1 MKRRVDIAHGSKAKR
16 AKVIDSNAEF
26 VIINYDGVES
36 VRSELA
42 LGGFDLIVLDEANY
56 IKTATTKRW
65 KMINSLI
72 GPDTW
77 VWMLTGTPAAQ
88 SPLDAYGLAKMMNP
102 TSVPQFVGLFRD
114 RVMLKIS
121 AFKYIPKPEAQQV
134 VHEVLQ
140 PAIRFTKDEC
150 LDLPELLY
158 SERDTPLTAQQ
169 EKYYKLL
176 KKEMLIQVASADITA
191 FNAAVGMNKL
201 LQISCIAYNTPV
213 LTDVGWVPIQ
223 EVTTAHRVW
232 DGEEWVAHDG
242 LACRGLKEVRE
253 CYGVR
258 MTSDHR
264 VLTTAGWQT
273 AEDIIYGK
281 SSKRFNR
288 TEVRVPDSYR
298 ESWNDERN
306 FGAMRDVA
314 LPVRLWAARNSQ
326 ESVSKSKAQEAP
338 KKLRMPPRQRE
349 TQNEQKASVFKLSQH
364 GSALSRS
371 FRQGL
376 QKLRRTWNC
385 GVRTLAVFIRDVLV
399 GYGAYAQGRAY
410 ARQDR
415 QQRPV
420 FTGELPVGY
429 TQGSGAQHEGEHSYR
444 HTEWKNDCST
454 SSRGIR
460 TQVCHLEKTPEG
472 GLAYRFG
479 TESVPKQREATYD
492 LLNCGPRSRFVVAG
506 KEGPV
511 IVHNCG
517 SVYSDSGEVV
527 EFDCK
532 NKLEEMLEVVQES
545 SHKVLIFCNFRHSID
560 MVQTYLEKQG
570 ITTATIHGGV
580 SAKRRAEIFN
590 DFQTTPNPHVLI
602 IQPQSAAHG
611 VTLTAANTIIWFGP
625 VTSAEIWLQANARVH
640 RAGQRN
646 PCLVVKLVSSAVER
660 QLYKALE
667 ERTLAQETL
676 LDMYQQEL
684 TG

>member
-1 MKRRVDIAHGSKAKR
+1 MEIVEDRALIVRTRNPEKITEVIPKSAVVKEVSLPNGKGYEVAVKWNLPNTKILRNLGFRKAPAPIERQYDWPGRYTPFDHQKETAAFLTLHRRAFCWNEQGLGKTASVIWAADYLMKLGFIRRVLVICPLSIMDSAWRADLFKTVMKRRVDIAHGSKDKR
-16 AKVIDSNAEF
+16 AKVINSNAEF

-77 VWMLTGTPAAQ
+77 LWMLTGTPAAQ

-102 TSVPQFVGLFRD
+102 KSVPQFVGLFRD

-121 AFKYIPKPEAQQV
+121 TFKYIPKPEAQQV

-140 PAIRFTKDEC
+140 PAIRFTKEEC

-201 LQISCIAYNTPV
+201 LQIS
-213 LTDVGWVPIQ
+213 
-223 EVTTAHRVW
+223 
-232 DGEEWVAHDG
+232 
-242 LACRGLKEVRE
+242 
-253 CYGVR
+253 
-258 MTSDHR
+258 
-264 VLTTAGWQT
+264 
-273 AEDIIYGK
+273 
-281 SSKRFNR
+281 
-288 TEVRVPDSYR
+288 
-298 ESWNDERN
+298 
-306 FGAMRDVA
+306 
-314 LPVRLWAARNSQ
+314 
-326 ESVSKSKAQEAP
+326 
-338 KKLRMPPRQRE
+338 
-349 TQNEQKASVFKLSQH
+349 
-364 GSALSRS
+364 
-371 FRQGL
+371 
-376 QKLRRTWNC
+376 
-385 GVRTLAVFIRDVLV
+385 
-399 GYGAYAQGRAY
+399 
-410 ARQDR
+410 
-415 QQRPV
+415 
-420 FTGELPVGY
+420 
-429 TQGSGAQHEGEHSYR
+429 SGA
-444 HTEWKNDCST
+444 
-454 SSRGIR
+454 
-460 TQVCHLEKTPEG
+460 
-472 GLAYRFG
+472 
-479 TESVPKQREATYD
+479 
-492 LLNCGPRSRFVVAG
+492 
-506 KEGPV
+506 
-511 IVHNCG
+511 
-517 SVYSDSGEVV
+517 VYSDSGEVV

-560 MVQTYLEKQG
+560 MVQAYLEKQG
-570 ITTATIHGGV
+570 ITTAAIHGGV

-590 DFQTTPNPHVLI
+590 AFQTTPNPQVLV

-646 PCLVVKLVSSAVER
+646 PCLVVKLVSSEVER
-660 QLYKALE
+660 KLYKALE
-667 ERTLAQETL
+667 EKTLAQETL
-676 LDMYQQEL
+676 LDMYKEVL
-684 TG
+684 DIS